1 MFAPSGRIVT
11 LHVAIILG
19 AVFAIATNE
28 PLLGVVFLIFLRV
41 VFGVIVSA
49 MRQRKLDR
57 ASHALM
63 KEFPS
68 TA

>member
-1 MFAPSGRIVT
+1 MFA
-11 LHVAIILG
+11 ILRDAG
-19 AVFAIATNE
+19 IE